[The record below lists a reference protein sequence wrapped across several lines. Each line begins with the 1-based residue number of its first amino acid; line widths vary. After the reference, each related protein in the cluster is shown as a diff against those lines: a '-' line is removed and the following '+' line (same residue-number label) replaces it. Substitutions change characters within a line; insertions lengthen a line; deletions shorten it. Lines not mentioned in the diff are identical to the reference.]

1 MILYTSVNSVLKADR
16 IGIENMFCFSS
27 ELEQPGGKSGS
38 FNVVLFTNLGQVE
51 EAALLLLA
59 NLKVRMI
66 VLQVDSSKV
75 GSLTRPRRRTSYR
88 SLTTSS
94 IPPWPGALGF

>member
-38 FNVVLFTNLGQVE
+38 FN
-51 EAALLLLA
+51 
-59 NLKVRMI
+59 I
-66 VLQVDSSKV
+66 VLLTIRPSG
-75 GSLTRPRRRTSYR
+75 GSCF
-88 SLTTSS
+88 TTSRKPKGEDDS
-94 IPPWPGALGF
+94 FTSRFLQSWLFNSAAEKNIV